1 MKLYFKEY
9 GEAGP
14 PLLILHGLLGAG
26 GNWHTLSREAF
37 SDAFHVYAID
47 LRNHG
52 RSPHSDVFDYPA
64 MAGDVEE
71 LIERENLAPAHVLGH
86 SMGGKVAMQLALD
99 HPELVDRLVVADVA
113 PKGYPPHHETILE
126 ALRELDLACYESRK
140 DIDRFLAKRVAS
152 RPVRQFL
159 LKNLNYDGEGG
170 YRWTM
175 NLEAIHQNY
184 DHVSAGLKAEGSF
197 GGPALFIRG
206 AQSDYVADED
216 REQIKQAFPRARL
229 TTLKGAGHWLHADQP
244 AAFAET
250 VMQFLK
256 EPA

>member
-9 GEAGP
+9 GEAGT

-37 SDAFHVYAID
+37 SDAFHVYAVD

-52 RSPHSDVFDYPA
+52 RSSHSDALDYPV

-99 HPELVDRLVVADVA
+99 HPDLVDHLVVADIA
-113 PKGYPPHHETILE
+113 PKDYPPHHETILE
-126 ALRELDLACYESRK
+126 ALRELDLSRYESRR
-140 DIDRFLAKRVAS
+140 DIDRTLAERISS

-159 LKNLNYDGEGG
+159 LKNLDYDGEGG
-170 YRWTM
+170 YRWAM
-175 NLEAIHQNY
+175 NLEAIYQNY
-184 DHVSAGLKAEGSF
+184 GKISAGLEAEGSF
-197 GGPALFIRG
+197 SGPALFIRG
-206 AQSDYVADED
+206 EQSNYVADED
-216 REQIKQAFPRARL
+216 REHIKQSFPKARL

-250 VMQFLK
+250 VMRFLRRN
-256 EPA
+256 A